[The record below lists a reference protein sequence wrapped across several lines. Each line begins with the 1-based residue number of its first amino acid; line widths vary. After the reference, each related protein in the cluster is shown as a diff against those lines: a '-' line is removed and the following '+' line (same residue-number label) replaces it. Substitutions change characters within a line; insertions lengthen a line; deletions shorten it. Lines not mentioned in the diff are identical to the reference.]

1 MILKNFYNIES
12 KTESKNQ
19 NEFSL
24 DIKINKNHDIFK
36 GHFPNNPVMPGV
48 CMMQIIKEI
57 TEDIV
62 DSKLFMQKCTNV
74 KFMAL
79 INPEVNY
86 RLNLELIISQENEII
101 KVKNKT
107 KFEDTLALKMSAQYR
122 ILNKGDL

>member
-1 MILKNFYNIES
+1 MILENFYSIES
-12 KTESKNQ
+12 QSKSKDK

-24 DIKINKNHDIFK
+24 DIRINKNHDIFK

-57 TEDIV
+57 TEDII
-62 DSKLFMQKCTNV
+62 DSKLFMEKCTNV

-79 INPEVNY
+79 INPEINH
-86 RLNLELIISQENEII
+86 RLHLELIISQENEIV

-122 ILNKGDL
+122 ILNK